1 VCDAV
6 YLPFYLIVVLWFFV
20 ISMEQHWKM
29 TLAAAYRGSI
39 QKEVISD
46 LKAENQFLSKELWG
60 SGVYMIDP

>member
-1 VCDAV
+1 
-6 YLPFYLIVVLWFFV
+6 
-20 ISMEQHWKM
+20 M